1 MNEVRKRLFE
11 CIDRVLSCEETL
23 KTDIQL
29 DSYDQAIGDFESCI
43 AIDSRILRSHTSW

>member
-29 DSYDQAIGDFESCI
+29 DSYDQAIGDLK
-43 AIDSRILRSHTSW
+43 AVLRLILEN